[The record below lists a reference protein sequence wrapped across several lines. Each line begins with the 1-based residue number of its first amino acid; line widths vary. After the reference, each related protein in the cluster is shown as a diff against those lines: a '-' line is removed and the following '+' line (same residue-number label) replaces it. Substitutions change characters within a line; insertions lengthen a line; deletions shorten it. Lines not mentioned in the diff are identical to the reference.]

1 MTQKNI
7 VVQVPSFADGVFED
21 AKGNVTYIKGE
32 TIDLA
37 GLQGLTKVGQ
47 VLRVDGKKVTVIAN
61 TESGGLKYTEGALW
75 YLTNVNLGGDTLTLQ
90 NRPASGSA
98 TALTFTYGAQQSLA
112 AFAQAL
118 DTFLRTNDP
127 NAIDWHCE
135 YMSTYTHDAEGNEV
149 FAPVIIIDKW
159 SADNQNSTPV
169 SAGCTATLFP
179 SATMQPSY
187 GSTPCVGG
195 FSGSYPSANIEVYKA
210 TTQKRTPTSNEA
222 WNNTLWD
229 GPVTEG
235 AFNTSQYC
243 QALRDRYKNYEEYLL
258 SRFVSLPAARGAV
271 GITQEQC
278 IEYAQR
284 LGDRQHK
291 KKNGTLTYTYPAHHY
306 AKAKGVEWG
315 QMSVE
320 NQAILMKDILYCSNA
335 TWRANNPKLT
345 TDRTADKINHTRY
358 LMGGTVV
365 NTAGSRWCGVRGNAN
380 RAWSWNGNSGY
391 LYSDNRFFLAFAVCP
406 ARFYKLP

>member
-7 VVQVPSFADGVFED
+7 IVQVPSFADGVFED

-61 TESGGLKYTEGALW
+61 TESGSLKYTEGALW
-75 YLTNVNLGGDTLTLQ
+75 YLTNVNLGGGTLTLQ
-90 NRPASGSA
+90 NRPESGSA
-98 TALTFTYGAQQSLA
+98 TALTFAYGAQASLE
-112 AFAQAL
+112 AFANTL
-118 DTFLRTNDP
+118 DTFLRANDP

-135 YMSTYTHDAEGNEV
+135 YMSTYTNDAEGNEV
-149 FAPVIIIDKW
+149 FVPVIVIDKW
-159 SADNQNSTPV
+159 SAENQNSTPV

-187 GSTPCVGG
+187 DSTPVVGG
-195 FSGSYPSANIEVYKA
+195 FSGGYPSANIEAYKA
-210 TTQKRTPTSNEA
+210 TEQKREPTSNEA
-222 WNNTLWD
+222 WNNNPWN
-229 GPVTEG
+229 GPVTED

-243 QALRDRYKNYEEYLL
+243 QQLRDRYKDYNEYLL
-258 SRFVSLPAARGAV
+258 SRFIQLPISRGAA

-291 KKNGTLTYTYPAHHY
+291 KKDGTLVYTYPAHHY
-306 AKAKGVEWG
+306 AKAKGSEWG
-315 QMSVE
+315 QISVE
-320 NQAILMKDILYCSNA
+320 NQALLMKDVLYCSNA

-345 TDRTADKINHTRY
+345 TSRTADKMNNTRY
-358 LMGGTVV
+358 LMGGTVI
-365 NTAGSRWCGVRGNAN
+365 NTAGNHWCGVRGYSIS
-380 RAWSWNGNSGY
+380 AWCWYGYRGY
-391 LYSDNRFFLAFAVCP
+391 LYNGSRFFDTLAVCP